1 METIPGGIDKV
12 GERGMQ
18 RLTPLLLVGVLLTW
32 LTPVVAQTP
41 DYIIQSNG
49 APMRALVQPP
59 GQTPRLATPTPTPTA
74 VRADAPA
81 SGALAAKPATRGKI
95 RIGVILPTESSALGE
110 AAAVVRSGVEAA
122 AQMDQSAELYSVDA
136 TGDNVVERYRAA
148 VADGVN
154 VVIGP
159 LSRESIAKLAPS
171 VTVPTI
177 ALNSID
183 RQAAANP
190 KLYSLSLIVEGEARQ
205 LARLMR
211 DDGRA
216 NPLLVVGG
224 DALSQRLGKAFADEW
239 RAVAGKP
246 ARQMAFD
253 ANDMTPLLQAAGQA
267 DAVALALDVAQA
279 AKLKSALT
287 PDVPVYGTSQLNV
300 GGAQAELAGVR
311 FIDMPWFLMPA
322 HPAVQRYP
330 HPAVPLTRQTERL
343 YALGIDAYRLAVQL
357 AVSRPGAAVRLDGVT
372 GDLKLGRDRAFE
384 RQLPAGVMGG
394 NALQ

>member
-1 METIPGGIDKV
+1 
-12 GERGMQ
+12 MQ
-18 RLTPLLLVGVLLTW
+18 RLTPLLLVGVWLTW

-41 DYIIQSNG
+41 DYIIQSNA
-49 APMRALVQPP
+49 APMRALSQPP
-59 GQTPRLATPTPTPTA
+59 GQTPRLAPA
-74 VRADAPA
+74 APL
-81 SGALAAKPATRGKI
+81 SPVPQPAAAGSVSPAMPVGKGKI
-95 RIGVILPTESSALGE
+95 RIGVILPSESSALGE

-122 AQMDQSAELYSVDA
+122 AQVDQNAELYSVDA
-136 TGDNVVERYRAA
+136 TGDNVVDRYRAA
-148 VADGVN
+148 VADGVS

-159 LSRESIAKLAPS
+159 LSRESIARLAPS

-177 ALNSID
+177 ALNSVD

-239 RAVAGKP
+239 RAAAGKP
-246 ARQMAFD
+246 VRQMVFD
-253 ANDMTPLLQAAGQA
+253 ANDMTPLLEAAGQS
-267 DAVALALDVAQA
+267 DGVALALDVAQA
-279 AKLKSALT
+279 ARLKSALT

-300 GGAQAELAGVR
+300 GGAQPELAGVR

-330 HPAVPLTRQTERL
+330 RPSAPLTRQTERL
-343 YALGIDAYRLAVQL
+343 YALGIDAYRLAVLL
-357 AVSRPGAAVRLDGVT
+357 AGSRPGAAVRLDGVT
-372 GDLKLGRDRAFE
+372 GDLRLGRDRAFE

-394 NALQ
+394 SALQ